1 MSEEHAALMQQ
12 LTGTWRLV
20 SSEFRTSAGAAIYPL
35 GEDAEGL
42 CLISAEGY
50 LAGQLM
56 RRDRPPFAGGDQA
69 SGTPEEVRAALEG
82 YVAYYGPFEL
92 DPERRRL
99 VTRVEGSLFP
109 NWLGSEQER
118 FYQFDGNRMTLTTPP
133 MVLGDEEFRGVLVW
147 ERVQSPGAG

>member
-1 MSEEHAALMQQ
+1 MEQEREALMRQ
-12 LTGTWRLV
+12 LVGTWRLL
-20 SSEFRTSAGAAIYPL
+20 SSEFRTSGGAVIYPL
-35 GEDAEGL
+35 GENASGL

-50 LAGQLM
+50 LSGQLM
-56 RRDRPPFAGGDQA
+56 RRDRPPFAGGDPA

-92 DPERRRL
+92 DPEGQRL

-118 FYQFDGNRMTLTTPP
+118 FYRFEGDRMTLTTPP
-133 MVLGDEEFRGVLVW
+133 MALGDEEFHGVLVW
-147 ERVQSPGAG
+147 ERVQSPVGG

>member
-1 MSEEHAALMQQ
+1 MDREREALMQQ
-12 LTGTWRLV
+12 LVGTWRLV
-20 SSEFRTSAGAAIYPL
+20 SSEFRTSAGAVIHPL
-35 GEDAEGL
+35 GEDAQGL

-56 RRDRPPFAGGDQA
+56 RRDRPAFAGGDQA
-69 SGTPEEVRAALEG
+69 SGTPEEVRAAMEG

-92 DPERRRL
+92 DPEGRRL

-118 FYQFDGNRMTLTTPP
+118 FYRFEGDRMTLTTPP
-133 MVLGDEEFRGVLVW
+133 MALGDEEFHGVLVW
-147 ERVQSPGAG
+147 ERLQSPLGG